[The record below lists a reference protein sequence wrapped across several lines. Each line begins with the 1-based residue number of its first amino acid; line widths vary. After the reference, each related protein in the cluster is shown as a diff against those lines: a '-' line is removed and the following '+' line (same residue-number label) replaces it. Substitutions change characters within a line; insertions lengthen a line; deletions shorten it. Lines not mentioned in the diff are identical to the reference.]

1 MSVPRAKKKKKPRTH
16 RPTKTP
22 FEIVKTTNYLNLAV
36 MVRTLKTVYNWE
48 DEQLAEFVEAYIALM
63 GEVGITNTVGGLIR
77 ETKEM
82 TGIDVKELL
91 DAVEEEKK

>member
-1 MSVPRAKKKKKPRTH
+1 MSVPRAKKKKKQRTH
-16 RPTKTP
+16 LPNKTT
-22 FEIVKTTNYLNLAV
+22 FEIVKTTYYLTLAV

>member
-1 MSVPRAKKKKKPRTH
+1 M
-16 RPTKTP
+16 
-22 FEIVKTTNYLNLAV
+22 
-36 MVRTLKTVYNWE
+36 YNWE

>member
-1 MSVPRAKKKKKPRTH
+1 MSIPRAKKKKNPKPH

-91 DAVEEEKK
+91 DAVERR